1 MGAARGLLVVYTGT
15 GKGKTTAALGLLFR
29 GWAQGWR
36 MCVIQF
42 IKHEAGRWSEV
53 RTAQELGIEWI
64 KSGDGFT
71 WLSRDLDRTA
81 ERARSAWQ
89 LAREKI
95 ASGRYHLVLLDE
107 FTYPLY
113 YGWLS
118 ADAVVQWLR
127 SNRPL
132 HTHVIITGRHAPPAL
147 VELADLVT
155 EMKEVKHPYSQGIAA
170 QPGIDY

>member
-1 MGAARGLLVVYTGT
+1 
-15 GKGKTTAALGLLFR
+15 
-29 GWAQGWR
+29 

-81 ERARSAWQ
+81 ERARSAWRVAQ
-89 LAREKI
+89 EKI

-113 YGWLS
+113 YGWLP

-127 SNRPL
+127 SNRPP